1 MAEIIASEILKS
13 VFEKLASEAIKTYV
27 RSQGIHSELNN
38 LERTLTKI
46 QSLLNDASQKHITN
60 EAVQQWLNDL
70 QHLAYEV
77 DDVLD
82 GPETEAMH
90 REFAQQSRAIT
101 SKVRRLVPTC
111 CTNLSL
117 SQRIHHKLDSITTKF
132 EDLEKVSLG
141 LTIINEKSKRSYQT
155 SLVDTS
161 GIVGR
166 QKEKKELLMKLLGDE
181 PCNQNFSVV
190 PIVGMGG
197 LGKTTLARLLYDD
210 EEVRRHFELKA
221 WVCVSDQFDIFN
233 ISKLILQSVKGE
245 NKEFTDLNLLQVD
258 LKNQL
263 KEKRFL
269 IVLDDVWT
277 ECYEDWE
284 TLVSPFHECT
294 PGSKIIMTTRKEQLL
309 KKMGYNNLDH
319 LQTLSHDDAMS
330 LFAQHALGAYNFDSH
345 PILRPHGEDIV
356 KKCDGLPLAL
366 RVLGRL
372 LRIKT
377 EEEDA
382 WKELLNSEIWRLGKK
397 DEIIPALRLSYHDLS
412 ACLKQLFAYSSIFP
426 KDYMFDKDDL
436 ILLWMAEGFLNQS
449 SSNKSME
456 RLGLEYFEDLLS
468 RSLFQHAP
476 NDKSL
481 FMTHDLLNDL
491 AISISGEFFLRLE
504 DKMMKNVRNADF
516 ERFRHMSFVREEYVD
531 YSKFK
536 ALERAKSLRTF
547 LSVSVEPEDGWEDF
561 YLSSKILVDLL
572 PKLVLLRVLSLS
584 DYKISEV
591 PETIGSLKHLRYLN
605 LSRTLIMHLPQN
617 VCNLYNLQT
626 LILFGC
632 DKLSKLPNFL
642 MLKNLQHLDIRD
654 TPLLN
659 KMPLGIELK
668 TMQTLSK
675 IIVGG
680 DDGLAL
686 TELKDLANIHGKT
699 RIQGLDKV
707 EVAMH
712 AREANF
718 LQKRFSELY
727 LEWSDVFDESRKE
740 SLETEVL
747 SVLKPHNYSLIK
759 LGIASF
765 GGLEFPNWV
774 GDPSFLHL
782 ISVSIRGCKKCA
794 SLPPLGQLPSLKKLF
809 IEDMDEVKVM
819 GSELIGTSLAF
830 TSLEI
835 LELRNMKRLEV
846 WLTDVG
852 VVSFPCLKTLVIR
865 NCPNLVQVTLEAL
878 PSLTVLEIFKCDSG
892 VLRRLVQVAPG
903 VTWMEIESISGLN
916 NMVWRGVIEC
926 LGSVEVLTIKNCNE
940 IRYLWESMLS
950 KALIKLWSLEVLECQ
965 SLVRLGEKDKE
976 GDNGGGNLLKALRR
990 LKIEKRESVEHCRCS
1005 NNIEIFCING
1015 CDKLLE
1021 KEQIL
1026 GGDNARV
1033 IVNNTSTPMLESL
1046 QLFNWPNLT
1055 TTIVNLSQLI
1065 HLTYLG
1071 IEGCPNM
1078 ESFPD
1083 HVLPN
1088 LTSLTNLVIH
1098 NCPSTDASF
1107 PRGFWPPKLQTLYI
1121 GQLKKPVLEWGPQ
1134 SFPTSLVSLLLD
1146 DERSEE
1152 NYVSSSNQLSDLLPS
1167 SLIMLGLLGFKKLK
1181 SLSAGLQHLTSLQ
1194 HLILWRCPKMKYL
1207 PEILLPSLLMLNINE
1222 CPNLEGRCSRKGSY
1236 WSGIS
1241 HIPCININT
1250 GRGREGGIVN
1260 GVILEGSSGDEDR
1273 LEGGGGDGNG
1283 SHGRGSN
1290 KNESEWSLVVDDLEA
1305 LQRRSTTRAIKRR
1318 LLRRRH
1324 HYRSRNL
1331 RQTLKQDGGGGC
1343 DVVL

>member
-27 RSQGIHSELNN
+27 RSQGIHSEINN

-70 QHLAYEV
+70 QHFAYEI

-82 GPETEAMH
+82 GLATEAMH
-90 REFAQQSRAIT
+90 RNFAHQSGAIT
-101 SKVRRLVPTC
+101 SKVRRLLPTC

-117 SQRIHHKLDSITTKF
+117 SQRMHHKLDSITTKF
-132 EDLEKVSLG
+132 EDLEKEKVSLG
-141 LTIINEKSKRSYQT
+141 LTVINENSKRSYQT

-166 QKEKKELLMKLLGDE
+166 KKEKKELLMKLLGDE
-181 PCNQNFSVV
+181 PCNQNFSMV

-210 EEVRRHFELKA
+210 EEVKKHFKLKA

-233 ISKLILQSVKGE
+233 ISKVILQSVKGE
-245 NKEFTDLNLLQVD
+245 IKEFTDLNLLQVD

-269 IVLDDVWT
+269 IVLDDVWS
-277 ECYEDWE
+277 ESYEDWE

-309 KKMGYNNLDH
+309 KKMGYNNLNH

-330 LFAQHALGAYNFDSH
+330 LFAQHALSENNFDSH
-345 PILRPHGEDIV
+345 PMLRPHGEGIV

-366 RVLGRL
+366 TVLGRL
-372 LRIKT
+372 LRTKNK
-377 EEEDA
+377 EEEE
-382 WKELLNSEIWRLGKK
+382 WKELLNSEIWRLGKT
-397 DEIIPALRLSYHDLS
+397 DEILPALRLSYHDLP
-412 ACLKQLFAYSSIFP
+412 ACLKQLFAYCSLFP
-426 KDYMFDKDDL
+426 KDYMFDKDNL
-436 ILLWMAEGFLNQS
+436 ILLWMAEGFLDQS

-456 RLGLEYFEDLLS
+456 RLGLEYFEKLLS

-481 FMTHDLLNDL
+481 FMMHDL
-491 AISISGEFFLRLE
+491 AISVAKAFCLRLE
-504 DKMMKNVRNADF
+504 DKMRNDVRNGDF
-516 ERFRHMSFVREEYVD
+516 EKYRHMSFVREEYVD

-547 LSVSVEPEDGWEDF
+547 LSVSVESEDSWPEDF

-572 PKLVLLRVLSLS
+572 PKLVFLRILSLS

-605 LSRTLIMHLPQN
+605 LSRTLITQLPEN

-626 LILFGC
+626 LILYGC
-632 DKLSKLPNFL
+632 NELSKLPNSFSK
-642 MLKNLQHLDIRD
+642 LKHLLHLDIRD
-654 TPLLN
+654 APLLN
-659 KMPLGIELK
+659 KMPLGIGEMKSL
-668 TMQTLSK
+668 QTLSK
-675 IIVGG
+675 IIIGG
-680 DDGLAL
+680 ANGLVIR
-686 TELKDLANIHGKT
+686 ELKELTNLHGK
-699 RIQGLDKV
+699 IHIKGLDKV
-707 EVAMH
+707 GVAAH
-712 AREANF
+712 AREAN
-718 LQKRFSELY
+718 LLLKRFSELY
-727 LEWSDVFDESRKE
+727 LEWSDVFDDSRND
-740 SLETEVL
+740 SLEIEVL
-747 SVLKPHNYSLIK
+747 GMLKPHNDSLIK
-759 LGIASF
+759 LGIVSF
-765 GGLEFPNWV
+765 GGIEFPNWV

-782 ISVSIRGCKKCA
+782 TSVSICGCKKCTY
-794 SLPPLGQLPSLKKLF
+794 LPPLGQFPSLKKLF
-809 IEDMDEVKVM
+809 IEDMDEVKAM
-819 GSELIGTSLAF
+819 GSELMGIGLAF

-852 VVSFPCLKTLVIR
+852 VVSFPCLKMLVIR

-892 VLRRLVQVAPG
+892 VLRRLVQAAPG

-916 NMVWRGVIEC
+916 NVVWRDVIEC
-926 LGSVEVLTIKNCNE
+926 LGSVEVLTIKKCNE
-940 IRYLWESMLS
+940 LRYLWESMLS
-950 KALIKLWSLEVLECQ
+950 KALINLWSLEVLECQ
-965 SLVRLGEKDKE
+965 SLVRLGEKE
-976 GDNGGGNLLKALRR
+976 EGGDNDGGNLITTLRR
-990 LKIEKRESVEHCRCS
+990 LKIEKCESIEHCRCP
-1005 NNIEIFCING
+1005 NNIEILHISDCASITSVSFPTTGRQKLTFLCING
-1015 CDKLLE
+1015 CEKLLE
-1021 KEQIL
+1021 KELIL
-1026 GGDNARV
+1026 GGDSARV
-1033 IVNNTSTPMLESL
+1033 LVNNTSTPMLESL
-1046 QLFNWPNLT
+1046 QLFSWANL

-1083 HVLPN
+1083 HELPN
-1088 LTSLTNLVIH
+1088 LASLTNLVIH

-1121 GQLKKPVLEWGPQ
+1121 GQLKKPILEWGPQ
-1134 SFPTSLVSLLLD
+1134 NFPTSLVSLSLD
-1146 DERSEE
+1146 DERSKEE
-1152 NYVSSSNQLSDLLPS
+1152 DYVSRSNQLSDILPS

-1181 SLSAGLQHLTSLQ
+1181 SLSVGLQHLTSLH

-1222 CPNLEGRCSRKGSY
+1222 CQNLEGRCGRRGSY
-1236 WSGIS
+1236 WSRIS

-1250 GRGREGGIVN
+1250 GSI
-1260 GVILEGSSGDEDR
+1260 
-1273 LEGGGGDGNG
+1273 
-1283 SHGRGSN
+1283 
-1290 KNESEWSLVVDDLEA
+1290 
-1305 LQRRSTTRAIKRR
+1305 
-1318 LLRRRH
+1318 
-1324 HYRSRNL
+1324 
-1331 RQTLKQDGGGGC
+1331 
-1343 DVVL
+1343 